1 MFYFRQKCRNIK
13 ITPILHRFF
22 SSLLG
27 KNPSEYHVPFCD
39 NMDVFFCISKIISSP
54 PLMNKKT
61 LKEPPLKNPPY
72 FWMKNLIFLRNQ
84 IGAHILKFYQKSHC
98 VNDFHPMYMIFVS
111 FFQKICDLP
120 NVTVF
125 ESILKLFHGIQN

>member
-1 MFYFRQKCRNIK
+1 
-13 ITPILHRFF
+13 
-22 SSLLG
+22 
-27 KNPSEYHVPFCD
+27 
-39 NMDVFFCISKIISSP
+39 
-54 PLMNKKT
+54 MNKKT

-98 VNDFHPMYMIFVS
+98 VNDFHPIYMIFVS

-120 NVTVF
+120 SDTVF
-125 ESILKLFHGIQN
+125 ESILKLFHGIQELDSTSLNGLKKN

>member
-1 MFYFRQKCRNIK
+1 M
-13 ITPILHRFF
+13 TPILHRFF

-27 KNPSEYHVPFCD
+27 KNPSEYHVSFFD

-72 FWMKNLIFLRNQ
+72 FWMKNLLFLRNQ

-111 FFQKICDLP
+111 FFFRKF
-120 NVTVF
+120 VTCPVLQFLKVF
-125 ESILKLFHGIQN
+125 LNYFTVSRIRQYFLKRCKKN